1 MTHLMD
7 THFHFDF
14 IKEEHLR
21 QQILTEMEQAS
32 LEVVAQTVLP
42 SEYERLIKQNIK
54 PHRVSLG
61 FHPWWIENQKT
72 AESELVVFEK
82 WASRTRLIGEIGLDF
97 SDKRLAVASQ
107 TLQISIFK
115 QLIQQVVSQSQN
127 SQEPY
132 ILSIHAVRS
141 VTEVLDVLEACHVMK
156 ENIIPIIHWFSGSS
170 DELTRLI
177 KMGCYLSINPRMLT
191 TKKGRTYVTQVP
203 RERLLLETDWPSH
216 KITLESDLLTLI
228 SALKITLPQ
237 MVEKLSALRDEEM
250 LEVIVKN
257 QQKVYGANTKWI
269 K

>member
-1 MTHLMD
+1 MTHLID

-42 SEYERLIKQNIK
+42 SEYERLIKENIK

-141 VTEVLDVLEACHVMK
+141 VTAVLDILEACHVMQ
-156 ENIIPIIHWFSGSS
+156 ENIIPIIHWFSGTS

-191 TKKGRTYVTQVP
+191 TKKGRAYVTQVP

-216 KITLESDLLTLI
+216 KITLESDLQTLI
-228 SALKITLPQ
+228 SALKTTLPQ
-237 MVEKLSALRDEEM
+237 LVEDLSALREEEM

-257 QQKVYGANTKWI
+257 QQKVYGANTEWI